1 MSGATVTASSGE
13 RVVALVGV
21 RVVLVHAKDERAA
34 SFYNSYG
41 FVSSPI
47 DDLTLLLL
55 VADLEP

>member
-1 MSGATVTASSGE
+1 
-13 RVVALVGV
+13 V